1 MDDYYVCCQRFDK
14 YIHCIYDIFVPIK
27 LSSIVEFIFFLF
39 LCNRE
44 YILFFLCSHDAS
56 KTIYLFIELKYSFPI
71 IQNYFFCHLLSYNKS
86 VKLQQKY

>member
-1 MDDYYVCCQRFDK
+1 MQPR
-14 YIHCIYDIFVPIK
+14 IYFV
-27 LSSIVEFIFFLF
+27 
-39 LCNRE
+39 
-44 YILFFLCSHDAS
+44 FLCSHDAS